1 VALLTERIRDLSTHF
16 QTHKKDEHS
25 RRGLAG
31 LLNQRRALL
40 KYLRASNFPRFCFAI
55 HKLGLK
61 DTFGKQVRVGWRRG
75 PTVGERGQSWWQ
87 APCWS
92 QYCCGM
98 HPAVSIVGVQAVS
111 STSLLGFCIT
121 CCAFMHR

>member
-1 VALLTERIRDLSTHF
+1 MHCLLPAVALLTERIRDLSAHF

-40 KYLRASNFPRFCFAI
+40 RYLRASNFQRFCFVI

-61 DTFGKQVRVGWRRG
+61 DTFAKQVGDGRREGGCLVEEQVG
-75 PTVGERGQSWWQ
+75 
-87 APCWS
+87 
-92 QYCCGM
+92 CCRTAVELQGM
-98 HPAVSIVGVQAVS
+98 
-111 STSLLGFCIT
+111 L
-121 CCAFMHR
+121 R